1 MDNRDLLERR
11 RRRQAEKAA
20 RDAKKKQLRRL
31 IAMGAGVTALIVLLC
46 VLIGALGKQTKPAE
60 APQPEAS
67 TQPTQAPNS
76 ETTITIA
83 FGGDLNVTD
92 KTVASGAVNGG
103 YDYADIFTDV
113 LPALAGA
120 DATVL
125 NFEGNLCTGAFGS
138 KNANAPMEL
147 ANALSAAG
155 VDMVQMANSYSIR
168 NGLLGLEESLK
179 NIRKAGLEPLGAYE
193 SNEKFAESKGFTLR
207 SIHGVK
213 VAFVAFTKGMDSLG
227 LPENEQDRVNLLYE
241 DYSSTYQKVDKAGIS
256 AVLDAAN
263 AAKPDVVIALLHWG
277 SEFNN
282 QVSGTQTEIVK
293 LMQEKGVDAII
304 GTHSHYVQQ
313 VQYDEQTGALVAYSL
328 GDFFG
333 DADKKGTEYS
343 MILELEITK
352 NNITGHTKITEYD
365 YTPIYTVTPEN
376 SDSGSTRILR
386 IREAIAAYEANSIGK
401 VSDATYQSMKSAL
414 AKIQA
419 KAEPED

>member
-1 MDNRDLLERR
+1 MENVDLAA
-11 RRRQAEKAA
+11 RRRQRRAEQAA
-20 RDAKKKQLRRL
+20 RKAKKKRLRKQ
-31 IAMGAGVTALIVLLC
+31 IALGAGVLALIILLC
-46 VLIGALGKQTKPAE
+46 VLIGALSKQKKSAKN
-60 APQPEAS
+60 PQEEQSTQS
-67 TQPTQAPNS
+67 TQPSDS

-83 FGGDLNVTD
+83 FGGDLNITD
-92 KTVASGAVNGG
+92 KTVDCGMVDGG
-103 YDYADIFTDV
+103 YDYSDIFTDV

-125 NFEGNLCTGAFGS
+125 NFEGNLCSGAFGS
-138 KNANAPMEL
+138 KNANAPMEM
-147 ANALSAAG
+147 AEALTAAG

-193 SNEKFAESKGFTLR
+193 SNEEFAETKGFTLR

-263 AAKPDVVIALLHWG
+263 EAKPDVIIALLHWG

-282 QVSGTQTEIVK
+282 QVSGTQTEIVE

-313 VQYDEQTGALVAYSL
+313 VDYNEQTGQLVAYSL

-352 NNITGHTKITEYD
+352 NNITGATKITEYD
-365 YTPIYTVTPEN
+365 YTPIYTVTPGN
-376 SDSGSTRILR
+376 SGSATTRILR
-386 IREAIAAYEANSIGK
+386 IREAMAAYEANSIGK

>member
-1 MDNRDLLERR
+1 MDHRDLAERR
-11 RRRQAEKAA
+11 RQRRAEKAA
-20 RDAKKKQLRRL
+20 RDAKKKRLRKR
-31 IAMGAGVTALIVLLC
+31 IVIGAGVLALIILLC
-46 VLIGALGKQTKPAE
+46 VLIGALGKQRKPSDAAQAE
-60 APQPEAS
+60 QS
-67 TQPTQAPNS
+67 TQPTQAPDS

-83 FGGDLNVTD
+83 FGGDLNITD

-103 YDYADIFTDV
+103 YDYSDIFTDI

-125 NFEGNLCTGAFGS
+125 NFEGNLCSGAFGS
-138 KNANAPMEL
+138 KNANAPMEM
-147 ANALSAAG
+147 AQALTAAG
-155 VDMVQMANSYSIR
+155 VDMVQMANSCSIR

-179 NIRKAGLEPLGAYE
+179 NVRKAGLEPLGAYE
-193 SNEKFAESKGFTLR
+193 SNEEFSETKGFTLR
-207 SIHGVK
+207 SINGVN

-227 LPENEQDRVNLLYE
+227 LPENERDRVNLLYE

-256 AVLDAAN
+256 AVLDAVN
-263 AAKPDVVIALLHWG
+263 EAKPDMTIALLHWG

-282 QVSGTQTEIVK
+282 QVSGTQTEIVE

-313 VQYDEQTGALVAYSL
+313 VDYNEQTGALVAYSL

-343 MILELEITK
+343 IILELEITK
-352 NNITGHTKITEYD
+352 NNITGATKITEFD

-376 SDSGSTRILR
+376 GGSDSTRILR
-386 IREAIAAYEANSIGK
+386 IPEAIAAYEANSIGK
-401 VSDATYQSMKSAL
+401 VSEETYQSMKSAL
-414 AKIQA
+414 SKI
-419 KAEPED
+419 KSKVEPET

>member
-1 MDNRDLLERR
+1 MENADLAA
-11 RRRQAEKAA
+11 RRRQRRAEVAA
-20 RDAKKKQLRRL
+20 RNAKKKRLRRQ
-31 IAMGAGVTALIVLLC
+31 IAIGAGILALIILLC
-46 VLIGALGKQTKPAE
+46 VLIGALSKENKPAKNSQE
-60 APQPEAS
+60 EQSVQS
-67 TQPTQAPNS
+67 TQPSGS

-83 FGGDLNVTD
+83 FGGDLNITD
-92 KTVASGAVNGG
+92 KTVDSGMADGG
-103 YDYADIFTDV
+103 YDYSDIFTDV

-125 NFEGNLCTGAFGS
+125 NFEGNLCSGAFGS
-138 KNANAPMEL
+138 KNANAPAEL
-147 ANALSAAG
+147 AEALTAAG
-155 VDMVQMANSYSIR
+155 VDMVQMANSHSIQ

-193 SNEKFAESKGFTLR
+193 SNEEFAETKGFTLK
-207 SIHGVK
+207 SIHDVK

-263 AAKPDVVIALLHWG
+263 EAKPDVIIALLHWG

-282 QVSGTQTEIVK
+282 QVSGTQKEIVE
-293 LMQEKGVDAII
+293 LMQQKGVDAII

-313 VQYDEQTGALVAYSL
+313 VDYDEQTGQLVAYSL

-352 NNITGHTKITEYD
+352 NNRTGATKITEYG

-376 SDSGSTRILR
+376 SDSGTTRILR
-386 IREAIAAYEANSIGK
+386 IREALAAYEANSIGK

-419 KAEPED
+419 KAEPEE

>member
-1 MDNRDLLERR
+1 MDNMDPVQRR

-20 RDAKKKQLRRL
+20 RDARKKRLRKR
-31 IAMGAGVTALIVLLC
+31 IGIGAGILALIILLC
-46 VLIGALGKQTKPAE
+46 VLIGALTKQKKPSE
-60 APQPEAS
+60 APQLEQS
-67 TQPTQAPNS
+67 TQPTQAPDS
-76 ETTITIA
+76 ETSITIA
-83 FGGDLNVTD
+83 FGGDLNITD
-92 KTVASGAVNGG
+92 KTVDCGMVDGG
-103 YDYADIFTDV
+103 YDYSDIFTDV

-125 NFEGNLCTGAFGS
+125 NFEGNLCSGAFGS
-138 KNANAPMEL
+138 KNSNAPMEM
-147 ANALSAAG
+147 AEALTAAG

-193 SNEKFAESKGFTLR
+193 SNEEFAETKGFTLR

-263 AAKPDVVIALLHWG
+263 EAKPDVIIALLHWG

-282 QVSGTQTEIVK
+282 QVSGTQTEIVE

-313 VQYDEQTGALVAYSL
+313 VDYNEQSGQLVAYSL

-333 DADKKGTEYS
+333 EADKKGTEYS
-343 MILELEITK
+343 IILELEITK
-352 NNITGHTKITEYD
+352 NNITGATKITNFD
-365 YTPIYTVTPEN
+365 YTPIYTVTPGN
-376 SDSGSTRILR
+376 SGSATTRILR
-386 IREAIAAYEANSIGK
+386 IREAMAAYEANSIGK

-419 KAEPED
+419 KTEPED